1 MDRMPE
7 TFWWWPALGLAVAGL
22 LVAALANGVE
32 TGLYRLNRIR
42 LRLRAASGDRRA
54 KTLLALLADL
64 RGLIIVCLV
73 IYNGGAYL
81 ATVMVTMGVVAAG
94 WVEGSGRVEMLTTAI
109 LTPIFFVFADV
120 VPKSIVAYAADS
132 WTQRMAGA
140 LRWTYRL
147 LYGVGLV
154 PALKGLSALVLWIA
168 RQPEGANPFHPRQRL
183 RAFLREGAA
192 EGAISGYQD
201 ELAEKV
207 LTLREKTVGQ
217 VMIPLAHAASVP
229 VDIGR
234 DPFVEELRRHSY
246 SRLPVWEGRKENV
259 IGIVRINDVLAEGE
273 GAGAFD
279 LRAVMSRDVLAVP
292 SDMPVGQAMFRMRKA
307 RAPMAVVQNASGRP
321 VGIMTIKDLVEEIVG
336 ELAAW

>member
-1 MDRMPE
+1 MDGIPE
-7 TFWWWPALGLAVAGL
+7 TFWWWGPAIGLAVAGL

-54 KTLLALLADL
+54 KVLLALLSDL

-73 IYNGGAYL
+73 TYNGGAYL
-81 ATVMVTMGVVAAG
+81 ATVMVTMCVSAAG
-94 WVEGSGRVEMLTTAI
+94 WVEGAARVEVLTTAI

-140 LRWTYRL
+140 LRWAYRL
-147 LYGVGLV
+147 LYGIGLV

-234 DPFVEELRRHSY
+234 DPFIEELRRHSY

-259 IGIVRINDVLAEGE
+259 VGIVRINDVLA

-292 SDMPVGQAMFRMRKA
+292 SDMPVGQAMFRMRKV
-307 RAPMAVVQNASGRP
+307 RAPMAVVQDASGRT
-321 VGIMTIKDLVEEIVG
+321 VGMMTIKDLVEEIVG